1 MTLNIFMQCENIS
14 SLGPYSRY
22 GIWFHGCDKHCKGCI
37 YREKSTTAYETVE
50 VDALVE
56 AVKSTDGIEGVTIS
70 GGEPF
75 LQPEGLL
82 YLLKRLR
89 EEGLGVIVYTGRRLS
104 EISENDRLSECL
116 EYIDVL
122 IDGEYIEELDFN
134 NSLIGSEN
142 QVAHFLTDR
151 YLEFSSL
158 YGGRGH
164 RRSEVRIS
172 DNEICTV
179 GIPTKEQQ
187 LILEAVFGW
196 GKESK

>member
-1 MTLNIFMQCENIS
+1 MQCENIT

-37 YREKSTTAYETVE
+37 YREKSTTAFETVE

-56 AVKSTDGIEGVTIS
+56 AVTACEGIEGVTVS

-82 YLLKRLR
+82 CLLKRLR
-89 EEGLGVIVYTGRRLS
+89 EHGLGVIVYTGRRLE
-104 EISENDRLSECL
+104 EISADERLRECL
-116 EYIDVL
+116 EYVDLL
-122 IDGEYIEELDFN
+122 IDGEYVEELDFN
-134 NSLIGSEN
+134 NSLVGSEN
-142 QVAHFLTDR
+142 QTVHFLTDR
-151 YLEFSSL
+151 YVEFSSL
-158 YGGRGH
+158 YGERGH

-172 DNEICTV
+172 DSEICTV

-187 LILEAVFGW
+187 LIMEAVFGW
-196 GKESK
+196 RKE